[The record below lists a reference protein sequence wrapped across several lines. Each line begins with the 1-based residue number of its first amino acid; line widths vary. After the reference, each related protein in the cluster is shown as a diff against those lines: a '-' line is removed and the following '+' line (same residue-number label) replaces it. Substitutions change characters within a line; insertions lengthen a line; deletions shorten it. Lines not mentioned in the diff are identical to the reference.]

1 MSKGMK
7 TSRPALIISISCTF
21 YVLILCLFAYAYI
34 HGAIDRGTFYNSD
47 ALYFPSLF
55 KNIFLENK
63 HFSDWIL
70 PPSSYLFPDA
80 LLYAVAY
87 IISNQVFF
95 QILVFALLQSVL
107 FFVLVSALLSFFVR
121 FSDSVFYSALISSNV
136 ILLGL
141 YSGDPYGLSFIS
153 AFHFGSL
160 LSFLILSVLLL
171 KFLTANSTK
180 SKNWAVAFSILVAI
194 GSAISDGLILI
205 QFIAPILLISLFFL
219 KGSKNKEI
227 LKFGL
232 LLVISFML
240 AFVLGKVFLP
250 EMGRIDFGFGSISS
264 QSMMFANWV
273 IVRPALVQLA
283 IITWPIALSCALLFL
298 HKNRNDIDHCVMQKR
313 LFAFL
318 MLVSTVLALLAV
330 GLSNRDFTP
339 RYLLPYLFL
348 SPVFL
353 FIFLSVKKSRLLVFI
368 LFSSSLLA
376 LFADLEKDKT
386 QVPPYPEFVRCVD
399 ALAQK
404 YKVSR
409 GIAQY
414 WDAIPLYVFSKAG
427 LKVVPVLDDGS
438 PMRWIYNT
446 SEFAGNFSFAVI
458 DNNATGIYKVSKTAI
473 EKRLSKRPFEYQ
485 CYDKT
490 VLIFNDETI
499 TLPRQSVVS
508 VIRNSALESFVK
520 NPRALLIMAQE
531 ESAKGNPEAAARL
544 SSEAIALLKQSG
556 AGGEIVRYYKS
567 VEVEMSVTKKHGF
580 H

>member
-1 MSKGMK
+1 MFLLKRN
-7 TSRPALIISISCTF
+7 RPALLISISCSF
-21 YVLILCLFAYAYI
+21 YVLILCLFAYTYI
-34 HGAIDRGTFYNSD
+34 NGTVDRSVFYNSD
-47 ALYFPSLF
+47 ALFFPSLF
-55 KNIFLENK
+55 KNIFFEGK

-87 IISNQVFF
+87 IISSQVST
-95 QILVFALLQSVL
+95 QILVFAILQSVL
-107 FFVLVSALLSFFVR
+107 FFFLISALLSFFIR
-121 FSDSVFYSALISSNV
+121 RSDAIFYSALISSNV

-171 KFLTANSTK
+171 KFLSATSTK
-180 SKNWAVAFSILVAI
+180 SKTWVVIFSILVTI
-194 GSAISDGLILI
+194 GSAISDSLILI
-205 QFIAPILLISLFFL
+205 QFIAPILLIGLFFL

-232 LLVISFML
+232 LLVISFLL
-240 AFVLGKVFLP
+240 AFVLGKAFLP
-250 EMGRIDFGFGSISS
+250 EMGRLDFGFGSISN
-264 QSMMFANWV
+264 QSMMFVNWV
-273 IVRPALVQLA
+273 IGRPALIQLA
-283 IITWPIALSCALLFL
+283 IITWPIALYCALLFL

-318 MLVSTVLALLAV
+318 ILVSTVLALLAV

-339 RYLLPYLFL
+339 RYLLPYLVL
-348 SPVFL
+348 PAVFL
-353 FIFLSVKKSRLLVFI
+353 FIFLNGKKSRLLAFV
-368 LFSSSLLA
+368 LFSSSFLA
-376 LFADLEKDKT
+376 MFANLEKGKT

-399 ALAQK
+399 ELAQK
-404 YKVSR
+404 YNVSR

-414 WDAIPLYVFSKAG
+414 WDAIPLYVFSNAG

-446 SEFAGNFSFAVI
+446 SEFAGDFSFAVI
-458 DNNATGIYKVSKTAI
+458 DNNATGLYKISRTAI
-473 EKRLSKRPFEYQ
+473 EHRLSKKPFEYQ

-508 VIRNSALESFVK
+508 DIRSSALESFVK

-531 ESAKGNPEAAARL
+531 ESAKGNPEAAALL

-556 AGGEIVRYYKS
+556 ASDEIVRYYES
-567 VEVEMSVTKKHGF
+567 VKEKMSVTK
-580 H
+580 